1 MMRLCSLCLGWCDW
15 NGVLWTCSDC
25 GEVWYTPDMTTR
37 YPSVTP
43 YEATIKRSKTNK
55 PLKVED

>member
-15 NGVLWTCSDC
+15 DGEVWVCSDC

-37 YPSVTP
+37 YPSVTNP
-43 YEATIKRSKTNK
+43 SDE
-55 PLKVED
+55 P